1 MSLIIY
7 AVTCSPV
14 QSKINVAAARKYR
27 RHRCETQLYTSFAV
41 APVTSTK
48 NQYFPPTWNILSA
61 VSDEFSISI
70 LSTRL
75 ITVTKKEKKGGREL
89 KNIQSLSS
97 RRFVRGDT
105 WLCKYFHF
113 KRCQGQRSSFTSRI
127 IGCTPGDV
135 YRILKYVWERT
146 QPVFLVRIS
155 LARVTPPR
163 GLSSWGTG
171 NPVFHSI
178 TDQLLKSCWESFYG
192 TERTMLTRVICLT
205 SNSDSLPVWIPCD
218 FGLEG
223 RSMIRSAR

>member
-1 MSLIIY
+1 MRDTTLHEF
-7 AVTCSPV
+7 
-14 QSKINVAAARKYR
+14 R
-27 RHRCETQLYTSFAV
+27 RCTRDIDEKS
-41 APVTSTK
+41 
-48 NQYFPPTWNILSA
+48 ILSA
-61 VSDEFSISI
+61 NLKYSICCFGRIFDFHPVDETDHGSQK
-70 LSTRL
+70 R
-75 ITVTKKEKKGGREL
+75 KKGGGWEL

-113 KRCQGQRSSFTSRI
+113 KYCQGQRSSFTRGLLAALPETYIEFWSMCGR
-127 IGCTPGDV
+127 G
-135 YRILKYVWERT
+135 

-192 TERTMLTRVICLT
+192 TERTILTRVICLT
-205 SNSDSLPVWIPCD
+205 SNSDSLPVWTPCD

>member
-61 VSDEFSISI
+61 VLDEFSISI

-75 ITVTKKEKKGGREL
+75 ITIPKKEKKMGGGREL

-97 RRFVRGDT
+97 RRFVHGDT

-113 KRCQGQRSSFTSRI
+113 KHCQGQRSSFTSRI

-135 YRILKYVWERT
+135 YRILKYVGERAT
-146 QPVFLVRIS
+146 SIPRSNFTRTRYAATWPQFLGDRESRIS
-155 LARVTPPR
+155 FDHWPTSKIVLRIISR
-163 GLSSWGTG
+163 
-171 NPVFHSI
+171 N
-178 TDQLLKSCWESFYG
+178 WENDAD
-192 TERTMLTRVICLT
+192 TR
-205 SNSDSLPVWIPCD
+205 DLPHV
-218 FGLEG
+218 
-223 RSMIRSAR
+223 